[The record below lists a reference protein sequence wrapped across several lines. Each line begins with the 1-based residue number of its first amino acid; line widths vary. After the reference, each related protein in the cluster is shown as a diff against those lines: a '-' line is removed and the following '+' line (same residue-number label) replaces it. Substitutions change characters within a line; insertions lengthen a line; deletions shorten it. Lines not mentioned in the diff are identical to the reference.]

1 MSKGTLKIHSQNILP
16 IIKKWLYTDKEIFL
30 RELVSNA
37 CDAISKIKLLKD
49 QGKVSLKEE
58 ELKIDIKIDKKNK
71 TIKVIDN
78 GIGMTGEEVK
88 KYIAQLAFSGAEEF
102 VEKYQTKKE
111 EIIGHFGLG
120 FYSAF
125 MVSEK
130 VDIETRFFDTAQE
143 PAFWSCDGS
152 SDYTLSKGSR
162 EERGTEIILHLTK
175 EEEEF
180 LEEGR
185 LRTILNKHCRFLPY
199 PIFLNDSH
207 INDKEPLWM
216 KPPAECTEKDYL
228 EFYHI
233 LYPFDPDP
241 IFWIHLNVDYPFHL
255 KGILYF
261 PKITKRFDFSE
272 PSVHLYCNRVFVSE
286 NCKDLIPDYLTALR
300 GIIDSPD
307 IPLNVSRSSLQ
318 MDRTVRQLGSHISK
332 KVADRLLSFY
342 QSDRATYIEK
352 WPDVEMIVK
361 FGILQDDK
369 FYEKMKPALIWKTE
383 GNLWTTTEE
392 YLERNKE
399 KNKDIIY
406 YLSDEKHS
414 SHLLDLYK
422 NKGIEILYATSQLDL
437 HLISFLESKL
447 QGAKFR
453 RLDGALGDLLLNPE
467 KEKSLLDA
475 EGRSESSKIA
485 TFFRSQLEEV
495 EVEAKSLESE
505 SLPSFVLIN
514 EESRRLKESFYLS
527 GKELPPS
534 FEKKHTFVVNT
545 NSPLILSLF
554 KLGEKDPQLA
564 KSMAHHL
571 YEVSLLSQ
579 KELHPSALSP
589 FVKRSSE
596 LLETLAKK
604 ASIP

>member
-37 CDAISKIKLLKD
+37 CDALSKIKLLKD
-49 QGKVSLKEE
+49 QEKISLKEE
-58 ELKIDIKIDKKNK
+58 ELKIDIEIDKKNK
-71 TIKVIDN
+71 TIKVIDS

-125 MVSEK
+125 MVSEQ
-130 VDIETRFFDTAQE
+130 VDIETRSFDTTQQ

-162 EERGTEIILHLTK
+162 EKRGTEIILHLTK

-199 PIFLNDSH
+199 PIFLNGTQT
-207 INDKEPLWM
+207 NDKEPLWM

-437 HLISFLESKL
+437 HLINFLESKL
-447 QGAKFR
+447 QGTKFR

-505 SLPSFVLIN
+505 SLPSFILIN

-579 KELHPSALSP
+579 KELHPSALSH

-604 ASIP
+604 ASSP